1 MIEYGDENLLMLS
14 GIQHI
19 AFCER
24 QWALIHI
31 EQQWTEN
38 RLTVE
43 GTYLH
48 KNVDDPLYMN
58 QIKDVVTLRS
68 VSLVS
73 YKLGLYGVS
82 DVVELR
88 HSDTLHNAITHSKYQ
103 GYWLINPVEYKHGK
117 PKKESIDEVQLC
129 AQAICL
135 EEQFNVQIEKGW
147 LYYGE
152 IRRREEIEF
161 TSALRHLV
169 ADYANRMHSLFQK
182 GITPFP
188 VYKPQC
194 KSCSLYNDCLP
205 KSFSRTKSVNL
216 YLNKLFD

>member
-1 MIEYGDENLLMLS
+1 MIEYRDEDLLMLS
-14 GIQHI
+14 GIQYI

-24 QWALIHI
+24 QWALIHV

-48 KNVDDPLYMN
+48 KNVDDPLYTS

-88 HSDTLHNAITHSKYQ
+88 RSDTPYNAVAHPKYQ
-103 GYWLINPVEYKHGK
+103 GYWSVFPVEYKHGK
-117 PKKESIDEVQLC
+117 PKKEAIDEVQLC

-135 EEQFNVQIEKGW
+135 EEQLNIEIQKGW

-152 IRRREEIEF
+152 TKRREEVEF
-161 TSALRHLV
+161 TPHLRALV
-169 ADYANRMHSLFQK
+169 VKYANRMHFLFQG
-182 GITPFP
+182 GITPIP
-188 VYKPQC
+188 IYKSHCQ
-194 KSCSLYNDCLP
+194 SCSLYNDCLP
-205 KSFSRTKSVNL
+205 KSFSKGESVNL
-216 YLNKLFD
+216 YLNKSFD